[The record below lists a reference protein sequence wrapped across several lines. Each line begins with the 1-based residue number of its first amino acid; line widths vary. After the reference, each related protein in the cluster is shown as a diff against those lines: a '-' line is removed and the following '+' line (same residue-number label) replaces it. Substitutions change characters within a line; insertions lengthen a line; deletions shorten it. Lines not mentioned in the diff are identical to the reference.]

1 MTPVEAIFADDVG
14 AEFDRLSPAFEG
26 AIPWMYLDI
35 KGLVTCAIGVL
46 IDPLPLALPLP
57 WVRALDGK
65 PATDA
70 EIRAEWALIKGSPSL
85 ATRGAGAARSLCNLR
100 LTTDGVQQVTRDKA
114 EAMARALLTHFPAMV
129 AWPAQARLALLLHVW
144 AVGTNLPKT
153 YPRMTAAL
161 RAMDW
166 QAAQTE
172 CHISEVG
179 NPGVA
184 PRNRKIKAL
193 FGELAETAPTVPPDP
208 TPTQPMTDAEREAIL
223 ALNDETTTASLL
235 DRMADFLRER

>member
-1 MTPVEAIFADDVG
+1 MTPTEAVFADGVG
-14 AEFDRLSPAFEG
+14 EEFDRLSPVFEG

-57 WVRALDGK
+57 WVRALDGT
-65 PATDA
+65 PASAD

-100 LTTDGVQQVTRDKA
+100 LTTDGVRQVTHAKA
-114 EAMARALLTHFPAMV
+114 EAMARALLVHFPAMV
-129 AWPAQARLALLLHVW
+129 AWPPQARLALLLHVW
-144 AVGTNLPKT
+144 AVGTDLPRT

-166 QAAQTE
+166 QAAQAE
-172 CHISEVG
+172 CHISEAG

-193 FGELAETAPTVPPDP
+193 FGELVEIAPTAPPDP
-208 TPTQPMTDAEREAIL
+208 TPTQPMTDGERDAIL
-223 ALNDETTTASLL
+223 ALNDATTTASLL
-235 DRMADFLRER
+235 DRMADFVRSR